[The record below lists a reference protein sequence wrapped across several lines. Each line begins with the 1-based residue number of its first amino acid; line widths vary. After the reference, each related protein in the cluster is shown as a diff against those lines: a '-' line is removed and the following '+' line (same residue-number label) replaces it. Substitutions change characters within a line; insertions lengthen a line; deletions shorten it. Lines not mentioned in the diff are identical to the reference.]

1 LRIITIILL
10 LTLFTCKKSISQ
22 EKEVTIEQTE
32 NQNSAEKI
40 ALDFINKY
48 VEYCNNRNSEQEL
61 IEWIS
66 EQKNVTG
73 NFKIEL
79 KRIISEAE
87 KKEPEL
93 GLGFDPIFDAQDYP
107 DDGFETEKF
116 NKHSELV
123 TVKAKNWSDYKLNI
137 KVERK
142 NEQWLVN
149 GIGIINM
156 SEKENPRTQNRNYS
170 YTKPLC
176 FILNQPHILALSVF
190 ANTKFQRSKNQKS

>member
-1 LRIITIILL
+1 MSFKRTTLRIITIILL
-10 LTLFTCKKSISQ
+10 LTLFSCKKSISQ
-22 EKEVTIEQTE
+22 EKEVTTEQTE

-66 EQKNVTG
+66 EQQNVTE

-93 GLGFDPIFDAQDYP
+93 GLGFDPIFDSQDYP
-107 DDGFETEKF
+107 DDGFENEKF
-116 NKHSELV
+116 NCGAVAEVKSKSVVISFV
-123 TVKAKNWSDYKLNI
+123 T
-137 KVERK
+137 
-142 NEQWLVN
+142 
-149 GIGIINM
+149 G
-156 SEKENPRTQNRNYS
+156 
-170 YTKPLC
+170 
-176 FILNQPHILALSVF
+176 
-190 ANTKFQRSKNQKS
+190 

>member
-156 SEKENPRTQNRNYS
+156 SEKERIKR
-170 YTKPLC
+170 
-176 FILNQPHILALSVF
+176 
-190 ANTKFQRSKNQKS
+190 